1 MLLEPTQEV
10 RSKKSS
16 ILELFMKTA
25 ANDETGATKT
35 HVYIG
40 SWWRHNKHLPKNI
53 VFFVAHWPDSEHVS
67 FCHCRL
73 AVISRC
79 QDLNTVA
86 AFATRLKELVR
97 VDPVVL
103 DHVLKAAIVEQLDRL
118 HIGHIL
124 RQGARHLG
132 PDFGLEDWVLAL
144 KYTNK
149 IATRRIVLFLFKSST
164 VTKNVW
170 KSKKCRV

>member
-10 RSKKSS
+10 RNKKSS
-16 ILELFMKTA
+16 ILELILKTA

-53 VFFVAHWPDSEHVS
+53 VFFVAHWTNTQHVS

-103 DHVLKAAIVEQLDRL
+103 DHVLEAAIVEQLDRL
-118 HIGHIL
+118 HISHIL

-149 IATRRIVLFLFKSST
+149 IGTRHIVLFS
-164 VTKNVW
+164 V
-170 KSKKCRV
+170 